1 VTPFEKVVTALSSHG
16 CRPKVRGQHASAH
29 CPAHDDSRPSLEV
42 DVGDDERALLHCFAE
57 CDTELIVSLIDLE
70 MSDLFVETS
79 SRRDG
84 SFERPKKRGPA
95 GVQDTKYSI
104 TPRFLI
110 ESCDPMC
117 QSLFNY
123 LDLRQGTR
131 GRFARG
137 DQAIAEALGCQART
151 VRVHA
156 EHLAGA
162 GVVRIHKHVTETG
175 AHKATEYEVIHNPAR
190 KKVNENATTPLRG
203 RRARPRSRLA
213 AMRKTLAQNRQGVAR
228 QTRDTSTSSRDSTLP
243 EKVVRLSR
251 DSRHDVGRKTR
262 DALGT
267 QEGNQEKNGSFFDD
281 LDPDGDIADAS
292 KEMLDRAPL
301 TATPP
306 TDDATLE
313 RLFAEDMRDD
323 PDWLFA
329 SEDEAVAALM
339 RAFPGSEL
347 VTA

>member
-1 VTPFEKVVTALSSHG
+1 MDTVTPFELFLSALETHG
-16 CRPKVRGQHASAH
+16 CKPKRHGDKVSAH
-29 CPAHDDSRPSLEV
+29 CPAHDDASPSLSL
-42 DVGDDERALLHCFAE
+42 DTGDDGRALLYCFAG
-57 CDTELIVSLIDLE
+57 CATTAIVSALDLE
-70 MSDLFVETS
+70 MSDLFVEKTA
-79 SRRDG
+79 RRKG
-84 SFERPKKRGPA
+84 PFERPKKRGPA

-156 EHLAGA
+156 LHLAGA

-190 KKVNENATTPLRG
+190 KKVNENATMPLRG
-203 RRARPRSRLA
+203 RRARPRSRLTS
-213 AMRKTLAQNRQGVAR
+213 MKETPDQNREGVAR
-228 QTRDTSTSSRDSTLP
+228 QTRDTSTSSQDTTLP
-243 EKVVRLSR
+243 EKEVRLSR
-251 DSRHDVGRKTR
+251 DPRSDVGRETR

-267 QEGNQEKNGSFFDD
+267 QKGNQEKNSSFFDD
-281 LDPDGDIADAS
+281 LDPEGDIADAS
-292 KEMLDRAPL
+292 EAMLDRAPL
-301 TATPP
+301 TTPLIL
-306 TDDATLE
+306 DDAALE
-313 RLFAEDMRDD
+313 RLFAEDI
-323 PDWLFA
+323 
-329 SEDEAVAALM
+329 SEDIDSL
-339 RAFPGSEL
+339 F
-347 VTA
+347 TT